1 MKVHHILS
9 AGALAVISTVTSWA
23 SVPDGWGGGNAI
35 GSISDALTFTS
46 GSSDDTNE
54 ASTYV
59 VPTGLYIL
67 YNPGQGNGYIQ
78 EESTSNYTFDHAD
91 GLSKG
96 LNTGTDLTQHFKG
109 IEYLNHVIRIER
121 IESGDNAGSYTLQFL
136 SGNYLNALKHNSSKY
151 NGLFTT
157 SSEPAYFTIGTRDA
171 ISDQYYFWLRN
182 VSPTTDG
189 GSTYVYMDGG
199 PENPVGWESSD
210 DPTAATS
217 YGNNSYILYPVT
229 LETHTLYDITYTFKE
244 GDNAFYS
251 GKKTLDL
258 TTSPAATLN
267 DAVPDLITSDG
278 WTVSASPELTTIP
291 TSDTEVTLTL
301 TKNDYNNAPVYTS
314 LDEAQSGTGLQ
325 IRSGLWLYPYTY
337 EGNEYGLK
345 LAQDWQIFP
354 DLLAGCTSY
363 DDVKKMAS
371 WALVGNPIE
380 GFEIYNLLTKESV
393 KYAATQNGA
402 AISRFS
408 GANTR
413 FDLKRNGDNWYL
425 AAHGVSTY
433 LNDFSGK
440 KQPAFYSGGLND
452 NASKVYFTSL
462 PDITTANLP
471 DVSTLE
477 ARVGLANLWGD
488 RSSLNGKTG
497 EELYNALKEL
507 GNIAPVISTKE
518 HVKQYYII
526 RNGRTDQQT
535 SRSDNGSRQYNGYRY
550 ITATNIVCDTNGA
563 LQAASSDNDATRY
576 LNRVESDGAVIP
588 MLWSLEDG
596 GSTDGTT
603 YHLRSANVGTLLGS
617 CKQNTSKTETTDP
630 LQLLSASTDEQWSG
644 AYALTLAAGAVDRW
658 YIENNSYRLNAWG
671 GLVDYSVYLVQGYNN
686 LTDHGNEWH
695 LLPVNSVTLSI
706 DGTLHW
712 ASACYPFAV
721 KLPEGLK
728 AYTART
734 IGEESITLTEYTE
747 ESLPAHTP
755 FVVTNESETATS
767 YTLTIDYDNTATA
780 PTDNLFEGTTARR
793 GTFGEDAVYILSKS
807 STDETAVVFR
817 KNGTVTTLPANKA
830 YLPVG
835 SSTQT
840 NALRFDLG
848 QTTAIDTLTT
858 APAAGDAA
866 TTVYYDLRGRRVL
879 YPTRGVYVTGH
890 GEKVFIR

>member
-23 SVPDGWGGGNAI
+23 STPDRWGGGNAI

-46 GSSDDTNE
+46 GSSDDANE
-54 ASTYV
+54 ASTYF

-67 YNPGQGNGYIQ
+67 RNPGRGGYIQ
-78 EESTSNYTFDHAD
+78 EVSTDNYTFNRST
-91 GLSKG
+91 GLT
-96 LNTGTDLTQHFKG
+96 NTSSGADLTTYFKG
-109 IEYLNHVIRIER
+109 KEYLDHIIRIER
-121 IESGDNAGSYTLQFL
+121 NESDGSYTLQFL
-136 SGNYLNALKHNSSKY
+136 SGNYLNALESNTR
-151 NGLFTT
+151 LTT
-157 SSEPAYFTIGTRDA
+157 GTTGATFTIGTCDG
-171 ISDQYYFWLRN
+171 ISDNCYFYIRN
-182 VSPTTDG
+182 ASPITDG
-189 GSTYVYMDGG
+189 GSEYYYLDGNDY
-199 PENPVGWESSD
+199 NPVGWNPGSSI
-210 DPTAATS
+210 PNTVS
-217 YGNNSYILYPVT
+217 NNTYLLYPVT
-229 LETHTLYDITYTFKE
+229 LETRSLYDITYTFKE
-244 GDNAFYS
+244 GDNTVYS

-258 TTSPAATLN
+258 TTSPTATLN
-267 DAVPDLITSDG
+267 DAVPALTSDG
-278 WTVSASPELTTIP
+278 WTVVSASPELTTVP

-301 TKNDYNNAPVYTS
+301 TKNDYNDAPVCTS

-337 EGNEYGLK
+337 EENEYGLK
-345 LAQDWQIFP
+345 LAQYWQIFP

-363 DDVKKMAS
+363 DDVKKTAS

-393 KYAATQNGA
+393 KYANTNGGTK
-402 AISRFS
+402 ISRVS

-425 AAHGVSTY
+425 AAHGVRTY
-433 LNDFSGK
+433 LNDYQGK
-440 KQPAFYSGGLND
+440 LQPAFYANGIND

-507 GNIAPVISTKE
+507 GNITPVISTKE

-526 RNGRTDQQT
+526 RNGRTDQST
-535 SRSDNGSRQYNGYRY
+535 SRSNGSLQYDDYRY
-550 ITATNIVCDTNGA
+550 ITAANIVCDTNGA
-563 LQAASSDNDATRY
+563 LQAARNNNDETRY
-576 LNRVESDGAVIP
+576 LYRVESDGAVIP

-617 CKQNTSKTETTDP
+617 CVQNGNTTEP
-630 LQLLSASTDEQWSG
+630 LQLLPAGTDEQYGG
-644 AYALTLAAGAVDRW
+644 AYALTLVTGAVDRW
-658 YIENNSYRLNAWG
+658 YIENNNYRLNAWG
-671 GLVDYSVYLVQGYNN
+671 GLTNYSVYRVQGYNN
-686 LTDHGNEWH
+686 LTDEGNEWH

-721 KLPEGLK
+721 KLPDGLK

-793 GTFGEDAVYILSKS
+793 GTFGEDAVYVLSKS
-807 STDETAVVFR
+807 STDDPTVVFR
-817 KNGTVTTLPANKA
+817 KNGTVATLPANKA

-866 TTVYYDLRGRRVL
+866 TTVFYDLRGRRVL